1 MNYEQKVKAERLL
14 VELRDRAYSGDKEAL
29 QELFDF
35 AHNML
40 TNEYVRLK
48 ESTEGDRKKK
58 VTEIFHWKVIMAA
71 ADVLSE
77 CDDWGDMLDE
87 FELTHKDYGI
97 KSDWLTVGHIL
108 EDNKAKITLIAV
120 SMRT

>member
-14 VELRDRAYSGDKEAL
+14 VELRDRAYNGDKEAL

-58 VTEIFHWKVIMAA
+58 VTEIVHWKVIMAA

-77 CDDWGDMLDE
+77 CEDWGDMLDE